1 MTEILEQN
9 RKWQCHFQSP
19 AFSTWDVKRQQQQQ
33 QSPRPSPMMKLKIVV
48 VKIEFTH

>member
-1 MTEILEQN
+1 MIEILEQN

-33 QSPRPSPMMKLKIVV
+33 QSPPSLTYDEIKNSNG
-48 VKIEFTH
+48 ED